1 MPSLT
6 AVCSLDGDRNRTASA
21 VHADIVS
28 TLQEALDMHSNCTY
42 LLEVHRAIEL
52 LSTSVRQLCQCVQKP
67 HPWALHDVVDEEE
80 GVDAWIDDIKNDR
93 TREIGTHED
102 DILEMDPVE
111 LEPISLNEH
120 IDSLWR
126 RWLVWR
132 TLSVNETTGLYAS
145 NTGLSQLLSDLQLL
159 GGFGATLPSYAE
171 MTELLQHCSGE
182 NANMEHLRV
191 DDDLTKASPTT
202 LASFT
207 VYARP
212 ELLTQLFRLI
222 DALKDSTGRF
232 KELSL
237 RLWKHMFEPWLERV
251 PYTSGSSKSDKD
263 WPVLRTAYFDLGST
277 PIVNVEDCGTDEH
290 QQPQPQLLPAWRLE
304 LVAPTSS
311 VDENA
316 NFIIDS
322 CGQLVSTFQGLFT
335 HVFSLRTPN
344 SRSMNIAR
352 EPPIDTCFDEQLVA
366 KLIEGRFA
374 VVLPSAKECRSVNFL
389 APVTQAVFGLAVT
402 GKETGFFTGAV
413 SDEDLRG
420 DSLDERTADGGS
432 TMLFRWIHDLSRL
445 TEKRRCNEILS
456 KVRSLLADVELFR
469 STELVGTE
477 QCPKADSQNDSGQ
490 LTFTVDDVE
499 ALPDDQEMQAYEHI
513 AIAIAETP
521 EGKNTTHKLP
531 TLTQILESNMNRK
544 YLARFLDLGHFHFP
558 LCKISKAIP
567 SFMELIQSILV
578 EAESYLS
585 RSTPRDTHEKVE
597 LDATS
602 RADSV
607 ALAAAVIE
615 LVPRMIMSYTSLVP
629 CLHATELEKDLYLAS
644 LYHNNCM
651 FLAHECLTLG
661 ELRLYPLLAQLQ
673 SGNESTTAITHE
685 QSLERL
691 AAVSTCILVPQ
702 LRTAGTNMLLR
713 HLRRIREQLME
724 ELSKAARG
732 FRLVGLVSRRVPE
745 LSRLRGI
752 LDVLTASSL
761 VSIENLLWNNG
772 NGPLATEARLKASEL
787 CALIEAI
794 YSHSPIRDKFV
805 SKLR

>member
-1 MPSLT
+1 
-6 AVCSLDGDRNRTASA
+6 
-21 VHADIVS
+21 
-28 TLQEALDMHSNCTY
+28 
-42 LLEVHRAIEL
+42 
-52 LSTSVRQLCQCVQKP
+52 
-67 HPWALHDVVDEEE
+67 
-80 GVDAWIDDIKNDR
+80 
-93 TREIGTHED
+93 
-102 DILEMDPVE
+102 
-111 LEPISLNEH
+111 
-120 IDSLWR
+120 
-126 RWLVWR
+126 
-132 TLSVNETTGLYAS
+132 
-145 NTGLSQLLSDLQLL
+145 
-159 GGFGATLPSYAE
+159 
-171 MTELLQHCSGE
+171 MTELLQHFTDE
-182 NANMEHLRV
+182 NASMGHLLV
-191 DDDLTKASPTT
+191 DDDLTKASPAV

-212 ELLTQLFRLI
+212 ELLTQLFCLV
-222 DALKDSTGRF
+222 DALKDSAGRF
-232 KELSL
+232 KELST

-251 PYTSGSSKSDKD
+251 PYTSGSSKSDKE
-263 WPVLRTAYFDLGST
+263 WPVLRTTYFDLGST
-277 PIVNVEDCGTDEH
+277 SSVDAEDCGTDEH
-290 QQPQPQLLPAWRLE
+290 QQPQPQLLPGWRLE

-316 NFIIDS
+316 NFITDS
-322 CGQLVSTFQGLFT
+322 CDQLVSTFQGLFT

-344 SRSMNIAR
+344 IRSTNIVR

-374 VVLPSAKECRSVNFL
+374 VVLPSAKQCRSVNFL
-389 APVTQAVFGLAVT
+389 APVTQAVFGLAVR
-402 GKETGFFTGAV
+402 GKETGFFTGAA
-413 SDEDLRG
+413 SDEDLRE
-420 DSLDERTADGGS
+420 DSSDERTIDGGS
-432 TMLFRWIHDLSRL
+432 TLLFRWIHDLSRL

-456 KVRSLLADVELFR
+456 KVRSLLADAELFR
-469 STELVGTE
+469 STELVGTKK
-477 QCPKADSQNDSGQ
+477 CPKADSQNNSGQ
-490 LTFTVDDVE
+490 LMFADDDVE

-513 AIAIAETP
+513 AIAVADTP
-521 EGKNTTHKLP
+521 DGKRTTHKLP
-531 TLTQILESNMNRK
+531 TLTQILESNTNRK

-578 EAESYLS
+578 EAESYMS
-585 RSTPRDTHEKVE
+585 RSAPRDAHEKVE

-602 RADSV
+602 RTDSL
-607 ALAAAVIE
+607 ALAAAVVE

-661 ELRLYPLLAQLQ
+661 ELRLYPLLARLQ
-673 SGNESTTAITHE
+673 SGNESTTAVTHE

-691 AAVSTCILVPQ
+691 AAVSTCILVPH

-724 ELSKAARG
+724 ELSQAARG
-732 FRLVGLVSRRVPE
+732 FRDLHVLENKHRTTQAMHACFDVLRTTSTGLWPLPITVYYRCMGVLCNNVCTELTCSILQLIDLTTPDCDVLVEILKEVEVEISQYFDPQLSQQHSNDPETTKGELFVGLLDRRVPE

-761 VSIENLLWNNG
+761 VAIENLLWDNG
-772 NGPLATEARLKASEL
+772 NGPLAVEAHLKASEL

-794 YSHSPIRDKFV
+794 YSHSPMRDKFI